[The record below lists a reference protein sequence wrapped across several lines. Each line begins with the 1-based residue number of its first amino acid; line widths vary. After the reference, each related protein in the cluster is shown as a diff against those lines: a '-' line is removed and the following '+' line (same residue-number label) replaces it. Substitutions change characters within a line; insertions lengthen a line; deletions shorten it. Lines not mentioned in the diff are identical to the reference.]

1 MFRSTGG
8 HWGKHLDH
16 HDMYHHASIGCFAP
30 CEQTTVLSWL
40 QSVLML
46 WLGLG
51 ATLLGFEKDH
61 VLAQQYLDLLPQT
74 QLEMSRILVKNTW
87 FWHHKHDLK

>member
-1 MFRSTGG
+1 
-8 HWGKHLDH
+8 
-16 HDMYHHASIGCFAP
+16 MYCHASLGCFAL

-51 ATLLGFEKDH
+51 TTLLGFEKDH
-61 VLAQQYLDLLPQT
+61 VLAQQYLHVLPQT
-74 QLEMSRILVKNTW
+74 RLEMSQLLVKNIQ
-87 FWHHKHDLK
+87 